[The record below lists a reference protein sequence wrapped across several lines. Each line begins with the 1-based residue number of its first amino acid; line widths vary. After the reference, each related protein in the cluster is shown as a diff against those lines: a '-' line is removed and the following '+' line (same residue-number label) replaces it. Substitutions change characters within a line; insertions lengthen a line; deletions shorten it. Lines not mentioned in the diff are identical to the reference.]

1 MNPPP
6 AANAADQSLKSS
18 QSSAARRRRKKL
30 ESVLSF
36 RGHKVNCLAGARE
49 CPLGGSALER
59 APRTPGRPAFPLES
73 RSARRAIP
81 LQKSEAFFESQK
93 NMRAYAKARIFF
105 SSFILPSVRRT
116 GGRTCRRRCCRR
128 RGRPA
133 PQGAALPRRRPLR
146 EGRPHQRRGAVPSYF
161 PARRSFPWRP

>member
-1 MNPPP
+1 MNPHP

-18 QSSAARRRRKKL
+18 QSSAAHRRREELK
-30 ESVLSF
+30 SVLSGDT
-36 RGHKVNCLAGARE
+36 RRITPQGQGNTPWVGAPWKEHRARRAGR
-49 CPLGGSALER
+49 LFL
-59 APRTPGRPAFPLES
+59 LES

-133 PQGAALPRRRPLR
+133 PRGAAALPRRRPLR

-161 PARRSFPWRP
+161 PARRSFPWQP